1 MPNQSHASSV
11 LTPDFDTYPARP
23 IAFVDVHP
31 LGLEVRYKDGHVSF
45 HLAADLREHSVAD
58 DTTHAVTREAL
69 LDPMNVPEG
78 FHIRA
83 AQLADDGF
91 VKVTWSHK
99 LTPSDTGQAR
109 YYSGWLYQTG
119 LYGDSDFEEDLSPR
133 LWTAETFTDIP
144 RIDGSCVMD
153 SEDENF
159 RFLKTL
165 V

>member
-23 IAFVDVHP
+23 IASVDVHP
-31 LGLEVRYKDGHVSF
+31 LGLEVRYKDGQVSF

-153 SEDENF
+153 SEDEYF